1 MRLLKYALKNTIRNS
16 FLSLSSILVIS
27 LLVFF
32 INTLF
37 FIEYVTA
44 SITDSI
50 NDRMSISLNLKSG
63 YTDDNSEV
71 IEAMSALR
79 NTNTTIQVQYI
90 SRDDAFAI
98 LKKRDPELARV
109 IEGDKENP
117 LPSSIVLKNIPL
129 REYPAI
135 NSIIERYKGIVQYDE
150 ERSKKSLVDYQA
162 QYERIQGI
170 INILLTIR
178 FGIYAIVGFF
188 LFSVFIIIYNSIGN
202 FVFFYRDEIKIIRLV
217 GGDNI
222 FIYGPFSIQWFLYT
236 LAAYGIG
243 TLAFVSLVKHI
254 NFALITDFPLFIDR
268 FFAQYNSI
276 LLLELLVILL
286 VGAFSG
292 FLSSRRFIG
301 KEAFAS

>member
-16 FLSLSSILVIS
+16 FLSFSSILVIS

-37 FIEYVTA
+37 FVEYVTS
-44 SITDSI
+44 SITESI

-63 YTDDNSEV
+63 YTSDNSEV
-71 IEAMSALR
+71 IEAMVALKQA
-79 NTNTTIQVQYI
+79 NASMQIQYI
-90 SRDDAFAI
+90 SREEAFEV
-98 LKKRDPELARV
+98 LKKRDPELSRV

-135 NSIIERYKGIVQYDE
+135 NAVIERYKGIVQYDE
-150 ERSKKSLVDYQA
+150 ERSKRSLVDYQA
-162 QYERIQGI
+162 QYERIQGL
-170 INILLTIR
+170 INILLSVR
-178 FGIYAIVGFF
+178 YGIYGVIGFF
-188 LFSVFIIIYNSIGN
+188 LFAVFVIIYNSIGN

-222 FIYGPFSIQWFLYT
+222 FVYGPFSIQGFLYT

-243 TLAFVSLVKHI
+243 TSVFVYLVKNI
-254 NFALITDFPLFIDR
+254 NFSLITDFPLFIDR
-268 FFAQYNSI
+268 FFAQFGGI
-276 LLLELLVILL
+276 LMIEFVVIVL
-286 VGAFSG
+286 VGTLSG
-292 FLSSRRFIG
+292 FLSSRRFI
-301 KEAFAS
+301 